1 MPSADAYI
9 EALQRR
15 MRLHAYRTRGSSG
28 IPRGWDD
35 WFAPGPP
42 PAGAREH
49 VEAIVAELAARPP
62 RTPEPAG
69 PDPGPWR
76 AFLATWRQGWEPPD
90 PGDRPLRIFAGGLS
104 IAWHVALFFAM
115 LWLLLTGLDRSAALP
130 LGEQDV
136 VQVEFIGDG
145 APDEAGG
152 GPEQEVAEDAPSVV
166 ASPDASDQATPAARP
181 ATADRAVTGAASPL
195 PPAAPE
201 PAAAE
206 PPLPAPS
213 FEVPRPTPPT
223 ELAAVAPP
231 EPIERE
237 IPMPAPREQPL
248 QVSEPVPDTTADFLL
263 PPPTPVVE
271 RALATPELQPVERQ
285 PEQREIPA
293 PPRRLDPA
301 PVAAPSIAGAELELP
316 TGAVAERE
324 IPMPAPATPLP
335 PAPQLRV
342 RSSSTPEASLE
353 PGEQVVQERGIPMPV
368 RTPAPAESRAG
379 DGAGSLASAGA
390 DPAPQARGEQPVATD
405 NPAGTRQDD
414 AGATAVAG
422 AGPRPVP
429 APGGWT
435 DPVRGDDWGAAER
448 QRDGAQA
455 GDLSGLYDSAGR
467 VRLAETPGSGAS
479 GDPPGTITEE
489 IANLDRAGT
498 WLRRPPIG
506 YEPTSLDR
514 FWQPNETLLEEWV
527 RRSVTT
533 VRIPIPGT
541 SKTLVCQTVMLA
553 LGGGCGIEDPN
564 MVEQPATARPPPD
577 IPFKPELQE
586 GGGTGPAAG

>member
-1 MPSADAYI
+1 MPTADAYI

-15 MRLHAYRTRGSSG
+15 MRLHAYRTRGSDG

-35 WFAPGPP
+35 WFVPGPP
-42 PAGAREH
+42 PVGAREH
-49 VEAIVAELAARPP
+49 VDAIVAELAARPP
-62 RTPEPAG
+62 RAPETPG

-90 PGDRPLRIFAGGLS
+90 PEDRPLRIFAGGLS

-115 LWLLLTGLDRSAALP
+115 LWLLLTGFDRSAALP
-130 LGEQDV
+130 LGEEDV

-152 GPEQEVAEDAPSVV
+152 GAADVPEALPDGADATAPAAAAAAPS
-166 ASPDASDQATPAARP
+166 
-181 ATADRAVTGAASPL
+181 RAVAGAASPE

-206 PPLPAPS
+206 PPLPAPA
-213 FEVPRPTPPT
+213 FEVTRPTPTP
-223 ELAAVAPP
+223 ELAAATPSPP
-231 EPIERE
+231 VERE

-248 QVSEPVPDTTADFLL
+248 QVSEPVPDTTTDFLL
-263 PPPTPVVE
+263 SPPTP
-271 RALATPELQPVERQ
+271 ALEPSLVTPELQAVEPRPVE
-285 PEQREIPA
+285 REIPA
-293 PPRRLDPA
+293 PPRRLEPA
-301 PVAAPSIAGAELELP
+301 PVAAPAIAGAELELP
-316 TGAVAERE
+316 AGEVAERE

-342 RSSSTPEASLE
+342 RTAPAPEASLE
-353 PGEQVVQERGIPMPV
+353 PGQQVVQERGIPMPV
-368 RTPAPAESRAG
+368 RAPVPDTSTGEGGAAQDVAAAEEGTEPEARVPGQQA
-379 DGAGSLASAGA
+379 ASA
-390 DPAPQARGEQPVATD
+390 DI
-405 NPAGTRQDD
+405 PAGATRQDTG
-414 AGATAVAG
+414 AGPVAG
-422 AGPRPVP
+422 TGPRPVP

-435 DPVRGDDWGAAER
+435 DPVRGDDWGAADR

-467 VRLAETPGSGAS
+467 VRLAETPGSSAS

-506 YEPTSLDR
+506 YEPTSFDR
-514 FWQPNETLLEEWV
+514 FWRPNETLLEEWV

-553 LGGGCGIEDPN
+553 MGGGCGIEDPN
-564 MVEQPATARPPPD
+564 MVEQPASARPPPD